1 MAVTT
6 LTAVQL
12 AFNTPSAES
21 KIAGGTAIDAAKTM
35 EVLFPKDGKLL
46 LVINNTYAGAKVITV
61 SAGDFTAKGLGAV
74 AITCA
79 QAGVYFFVP
88 SSDQLKQ
95 SDGKLELSFEASTT
109 GFVQAFLLP

>member
-46 LVINNTYAGAKVITV
+46 LVINNT
-61 SAGDFTAKGLGAV
+61 
-74 AITCA
+74 
-79 QAGVYFFVP
+79 
-88 SSDQLKQ
+88 
-95 SDGKLELSFEASTT
+95 
-109 GFVQAFLLP
+109 